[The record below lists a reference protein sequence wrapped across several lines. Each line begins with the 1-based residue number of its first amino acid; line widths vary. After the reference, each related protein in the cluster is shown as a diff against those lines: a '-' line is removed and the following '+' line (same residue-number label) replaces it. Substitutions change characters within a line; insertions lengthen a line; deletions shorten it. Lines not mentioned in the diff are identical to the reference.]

1 MPLMPDWD
9 TIKDFII
16 ALGWTKGVFSLFFFI
31 AHAWIFWLYRG
42 RIKDKQEEIE
52 RVVAENREYRERFL
66 KFYDNN
72 FGYKPPKPKGR
83 K

>member
-1 MPLMPDWD
+1 MPSLPDWD
-9 TIKDFII
+9 TIKSFIV

-42 RIKDKQEEIE
+42 RLKDRQAEIE
-52 RVVAENREYRERFL
+52 RVVAENRQYRERFL
-66 KFYDNN
+66 KFYDDK
-72 FGYKPPKPKGR
+72 FGYKPPKPKGG